1 MCCPPSARTINWA
14 KLFADPFLDSQAK
27 KLQLILHAHRE
38 KKYIAQ
44 THLNTP
50 KYKCKL
56 PDKGLIS
63 ALRGSYV

>member
-27 KLQLILHAHRE
+27 KLQLILHAQRE